1 MMIDKQP
8 YNKQLRRLT
17 KPGRTTLLV
26 LLAVTALLAGLFYSQ
41 RYLIQS
47 LLTGTHFVGGNQGV
61 ANVHLPPGFHANVFY
76 AGLSSP
82 RFITFGPDGTLFV
95 ADRGSGSIIAL
106 SDPNS
111 TGHAT
116 NKRVIVSG
124 LNDPTSVVFYHDSL
138 YVGEKSQVT
147 RFTPGP

>member
-47 LLTGTHFVGGNQGV
+47 LLTGTHFAGGNHRD
-61 ANVHLPPGFHANVFY
+61 ANVHLLPVFHTHVFY
-76 AGLSSP
+76 AALSSR
-82 RFITFGPDGTLFV
+82 RFITVDHDETLLM
-95 ADRGSGSIIAL
+95 ADK
-106 SDPNS
+106 D
-111 TGHAT
+111 TG
-116 NKRVIVSG
+116 
-124 LNDPTSVVFYHDSL
+124 
-138 YVGEKSQVT
+138 
-147 RFTPGP
+147 